1 MIRTLLS
8 MLNDEAL
15 QTRVME
21 TANGLR
27 KAYSNVMNNLN
38 SKFEDEGDSYV
49 MVINVPETLT
59 SSDINV
65 EYDDE
70 TNNVTIETKY
80 KRGNF
85 NYCMSLIETL
95 PDNAD
100 VDTLAATVTNGV
112 FTIVVDKL
120 PEPEPEVVESK
131 TQDDPI
137 KVTIKRKHKK

>member
-38 SKFEDEGDSYV
+38 STFVEEDGNYV
-49 MVINVPETLT
+49 YVLNVPNALT
-59 SSDINV
+59 SADVNV

-70 TNNVTIETKY
+70 TNSVSIEVSRKCGNASY
-80 KRGNF
+80 KMTS
-85 NYCMSLIETL
+85 YETL
-95 PDNAD
+95 PYNAD
-100 VDTLAATVTNGV
+100 PDTMSATVVNGV
-112 FTIVVDKL
+112 FTLIVEKR
-120 PEPEPEVVESK
+120 PEPEVVESK
-131 TQDDPI
+131 IQDDPI
-137 KVTIKRKHKK
+137 KITIKRKHNK